1 VVSVQWWQ
9 KIKAFRDLAVVLVA
23 LFVPFFFLRAHIRDP
38 KSWTE
43 LDRAMVQLSAP
54 VQAAAAFMAR
64 GVSNLWGDY
73 IYLVDVKA
81 DNARL
86 AFENARLEERV
97 RRLEQQEVENRRL
110 KRLLGL
116 RESLPGDLVS
126 AQVIG
131 KDVTDFFRVIRL
143 SLDRGGHDV
152 RSEMPVV
159 SLGGVIGTVLRVAG
173 DKVDVKL
180 IVDPDSAV
188 DVVAE
193 RTGARGIIRGTGDLT
208 RYLLRVEYA
217 QRTDEVDVG
226 DLLVTSGVGR
236 RFPKGLPVARVTRVV
251 KRDFGIYQEV
261 EAAPTVDFSRLEEA
275 LILTSPP
282 NDQPATPA
290 RGGR

>member
-1 VVSVQWWQ
+1 
-9 KIKAFRDLAVVLVA
+9 
-23 LFVPFFFLRAHIRDP
+23 
-38 KSWTE
+38 
-43 LDRAMVQLSAP
+43 
-54 VQAAAAFMAR
+54 
-64 GVSNLWGDY
+64 
-73 IYLVDVKA
+73 
-81 DNARL
+81 
-86 AFENARLEERV
+86 
-97 RRLEQQEVENRRL
+97 
-110 KRLLGL
+110 
-116 RESLPGDLVS
+116 
-126 AQVIG
+126 
-131 KDVTDFFRVIRL
+131 
-143 SLDRGGHDV
+143 
-152 RSEMPVV
+152 MPVV